1 MIPWLSVMILGWVF
15 GRYILDYGDGKV
27 TLSPANLLFRVGF
40 TALTAFVVIRYFNDY
55 GNMFLLRED
64 NSWQQWL
71 HVSKYPP
78 SASFIMLELGLM
90 AVILALMIKVEQ
102 KIGVRP
108 NGVLLVFG
116 QTSMMFYL
124 VHRIF
129 LTGTATYGGLSDF
142 TNLTNTYII
151 TGVLLLLLY
160 PFCLWYR
167 SFKGKHPD
175 SIWLKY
181 L

>member
-1 MIPWLSVMILGWVF
+1 MILGWVF

-27 TLSPANLLFRVGF
+27 TVSPAQLLFRLGF
-40 TALTAFVVIRYFNDY
+40 AALATFVAIRYFNDY
-55 GNMFLLRED
+55 GNMFLLKED
-64 NSWQQWL
+64 NTWQQWL

-78 SASFIMLELGLM
+78 STSFIMLELGLM

-102 KIGVRP
+102 RIGVRS

-124 VHRIF
+124 VHRIL

-151 TGVLLLLLY
+151 SGVLLVLLY

-167 SFKGKHPD
+167 SFKAKHPD
-175 SIWLKY
+175 SIYLKY

>member
-1 MIPWLSVMILGWVF
+1 
-15 GRYILDYGDGKV
+15 
-27 TLSPANLLFRVGF
+27 
-40 TALTAFVVIRYFNDY
+40 
-55 GNMFLLRED
+55 
-64 NSWQQWL
+64 
-71 HVSKYPP
+71 
-78 SASFIMLELGLM
+78 MLELGLM

-102 KIGVRP
+102 RIGMRP

-124 VHRIF
+124 VHRIL
-129 LTGTATYGGLSDF
+129 LTGSGTYGGMRDITDLSG
-142 TNLTNTYII
+142 TYII
-151 TGVLLLLLY
+151 TGVLLLALY

-167 SFKGKHPD
+167 GFKAKHPN